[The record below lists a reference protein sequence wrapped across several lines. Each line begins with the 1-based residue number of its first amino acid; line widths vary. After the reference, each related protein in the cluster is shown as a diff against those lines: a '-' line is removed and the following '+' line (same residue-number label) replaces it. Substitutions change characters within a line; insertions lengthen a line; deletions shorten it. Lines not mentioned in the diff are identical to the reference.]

1 MREAM
6 HHNLYA
12 LANSSGM
19 NGVGANT
26 IVTPKLPMVITICM
40 ILACAG
46 AFFTLLG
53 GGLWFLGSRKLRK
66 TEAYTAYK
74 AAKRAYKASK

>member
-1 MREAM
+1 
-6 HHNLYA
+6 
-12 LANSSGM
+12 M

-46 AFFTLLG
+46 AFFALLG
-53 GGLWFLGSRKLRK
+53 AVLWFIGSRKLRK
-66 TEAYTAYK
+66 TEACIAYK
-74 AAKRAYKASK
+74 TAEKNYKQSKK